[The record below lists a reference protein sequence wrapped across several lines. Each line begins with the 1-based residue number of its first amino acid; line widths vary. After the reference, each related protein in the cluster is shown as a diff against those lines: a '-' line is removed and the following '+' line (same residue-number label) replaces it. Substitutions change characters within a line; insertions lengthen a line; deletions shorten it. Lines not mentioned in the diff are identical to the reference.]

1 MISFRSIT
9 VLFVLGWISAGIV
22 FVSGHAGVAQL
33 GDTLESFVLY
43 YLVWRCA
50 SCPKRSGATITLVL
64 SDGRSA
70 VAGAGVAPGVRV
82 GV

>member
-50 SCPKRSGATITLVL
+50 SCPKRSGATNTLVL
-64 SDGRSA
+64 SKEEKRARRDPSSTSR
-70 VAGAGVAPGVRV
+70 
-82 GV
+82 